1 MVKMQQE
8 KAACP
13 ASRQPT
19 IRDVARE
26 ANVSTTTV
34 SRYLN
39 QSSHVDQNTASAIR
53 QAVERLHYTPSIAAQ
68 SLRNRTGKIILLVV
82 PDICNPFYSQLS
94 KTVQHMLSERGYRMV
109 LFDSNESRH
118 ENDSIALAKQMY
130 ASGILLA
137 SIDIQQPVIKSLL
150 ETAIPVV
157 ALNAH
162 SKYPFDTVH
171 VHGSMGCYLAARH
184 LIALGHRQIGFAGG
198 TPGTMIGKSRRQGYE
213 KAMREAGLPVAKEYL
228 YESGFSQYD
237 GYEAGRYFAR
247 LSPLPT
253 AICCANDEIALGLLS
268 AMQERRIRIPDQ
280 ISVTGMD
287 DIPYARTSNP
297 SLTSVSND
305 SNVFAREGVRMLF
318 ERIEGTVTG
327 PARDVI
333 VRHELIVRASVGA
346 PRDRQ

>member
-1 MVKMQQE
+1 MTRE
-8 KAACP
+8 KISCP
-13 ASRQPT
+13 SFRQPT

-39 QSSHVDQNTASAIR
+39 QSGHVDQNTASAIR

-82 PDICNPFYSQLS
+82 PDICNPFYSKMS
-94 KTVQHMLSERGYRMV
+94 KTVQRLLGERGYRMV
-109 LFDSNESRH
+109 LFDSNESLH
-118 ENDSIALAKQMY
+118 ENDSIALSKQMY

-137 SIDIQQPVIKSLL
+137 SIDIRQSVIKSLL

-162 SKYPFDTVH
+162 STCPFDTVH
-171 VHGSMGCYLAARH
+171 VHGSMGCYLTARH
-184 LIALGHRQIGFAGG
+184 LIALGHRHIAFAGG
-198 TPGTMIGKSRRQGYE
+198 APGTMIGKSRREGYE
-213 KAMREAGLPVAKEYL
+213 QALREAGLPIVREHI

-237 GYEAGRYFAR
+237 GYEAGRYFAK

-268 AMQERRIRIPDQ
+268 AMQERKIRIPDQ